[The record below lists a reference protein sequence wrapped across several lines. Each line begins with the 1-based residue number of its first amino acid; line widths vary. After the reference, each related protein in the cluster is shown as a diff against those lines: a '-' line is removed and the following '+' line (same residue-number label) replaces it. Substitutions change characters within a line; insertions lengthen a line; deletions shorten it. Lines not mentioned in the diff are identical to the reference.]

1 MTFWQK
7 YFRNELSAIELIL
20 NSGDPEL
27 LYGIPLSYCINKRRA
42 VIANLIRLQIAEYD
56 ACQDIAGNT

>member
-7 YFRNELSAIELIL
+7 YFRNELIAIELIL

-27 LYGIPLSYCINKRRA
+27 LYGIPLSYCVAKRQVVMQNLLMVQIN
-42 VIANLIRLQIAEYD
+42 EYCPD
-56 ACQDIAGNT
+56 